1 MDHRPLLQSRTKRPV
16 QAVLQVQLA
25 FPLDDVGEQV
35 AVKRRVLG
43 QQCVEIERPF
53 GGDQLVEPH
62 LARGQI

>member
-1 MDHRPLLQSRTKRPV
+1 MDHRPLLQCRTKRPV

-25 FPLDDVGEQV
+25 LPLDNVGEQV
-35 AVKRRVLG
+35 SVERRVLG

-62 LARGQI
+62 LARGQV

>member
-25 FPLDDVGEQV
+25 LPLDDVGEQV

-43 QQCVEIERPF
+43 QQCLEIECPL

-62 LARGQI
+62 LARGQV

>member
-25 FPLDDVGEQV
+25 LPLDDVGEQV

-43 QQCVEIERPF
+43 QQCLEIECSL

-62 LARGQI
+62 LARGQV